1 MLTVSNNLKT
11 PRFLFFLKKTK
22 KDLQNSHRFFMVE
35 DIRLDATILTR
46 IILKGVVN
54 FELKFFQLDS
64 FLNLFEF
71 LSSLRK
77 IDKIMINSSKF
88 YFMMY
93 SQVVLIYFYLKF
105 VSFSSSRLLSIA
117 LRAPLST
124 SLEV

>member
-1 MLTVSNNLKT
+1 
-11 PRFLFFLKKTK
+11 
-22 KDLQNSHRFFMVE
+22 MVE

-54 FELKFFQLDS
+54 FESKFFQLDS

-77 IDKIMINSSKF
+77 IDKIMINSPKF

-93 SQVVLIYFYLKF
+93 IQVVLIFLFKICKF
-105 VSFSSSRLLSIA
+105 LFIEVARRHTSCASKHKSGGIATSVLLVTARLIKLTPLECLL
-117 LRAPLST
+117 LRVRWS
-124 SLEV
+124 

>member
-1 MLTVSNNLKT
+1 
-11 PRFLFFLKKTK
+11 
-22 KDLQNSHRFFMVE
+22 MVE

-93 SQVVLIYFYLKF
+93 SQVLIYFYLKF